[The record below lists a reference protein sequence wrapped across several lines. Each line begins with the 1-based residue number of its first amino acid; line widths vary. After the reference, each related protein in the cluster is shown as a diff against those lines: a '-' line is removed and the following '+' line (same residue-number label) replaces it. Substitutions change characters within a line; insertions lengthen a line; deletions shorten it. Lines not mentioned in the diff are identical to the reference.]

1 MDDRVKM
8 PEYLLTWTEFAEI
21 AALGME
27 CDHVVVDDGIPEIHG
42 NATEAAMAELEKRKK
57 KKPGMTATLSNLFT
71 RATQNQGKP
80 QRIENLG
87 GGLGIDLIVG
97 LDGVVRMQ
105 IYRSRTEPGQNEWDT
120 VIKYFPFP
128 ALAQNVKR
136 FSTKG
141 KFYIQAELLLQEK

>member
-1 MDDRVKM
+1 M

-57 KKPGMTATLSNLFT
+57 KKPGMTAALSQLFT
-71 RATQNQGKP
+71 RADKNQGKP

-97 LDGVVRMQ
+97 LDGAVRMQ
-105 IYRSRTEPGQNEWDT
+105 IYRNRTEPGQNEWNT

-128 ALAQNVKR
+128 VLVEKMTR
-136 FSTKG
+136 FSVKG
-141 KFYIQAELLLQEK
+141 KFYIQAELVRSKSK